1 MLEVWISLS
10 NLKKKNE
17 VRDFR
22 AEQLTKKQVGRV
34 VEVSGWVEDIRPLGS
49 ISFLTLRDPT
59 GISQIVFNNKN
70 VSATSQA
77 VLSALQ
83 RQSIV
88 SVKGVVQESRSQK
101 VEVEILADHIQLLS
115 AAKHPLPLDP
125 TGRVPSSIDAR
136 LDARALDLRTPSV
149 AAIFRI
155 RNVALQAV
163 RSALLSQE
171 FVEVSTPKVIGNAV
185 EGGANLFSVG
195 YFGKKAFLAQSPQL
209 FKEQLVISLER
220 VFEIASYYRAEKSH
234 TTRHLS
240 EFYGID
246 VEAAYMSEEEVMVV
260 AEDVISRSIQK
271 VSRECVKE
279 LRILSHELKTP
290 KVPFPRVSYAN
301 VVEDLRGQENKNS
314 IRFGD
319 DLTDGTLSSFSRFK
333 SEFFW
338 IVDWPSQL
346 KPFYL
351 ERGDNGLARSFD
363 LQHGKLELASG
374 GKRVSTRAE
383 LEGNLKKAGLR
394 PKNFENHLRVFDWGM
409 PPHSGWGMGFDRL
422 MMVLTGR
429 KNVREVVFYPRDR
442 FRLDP

>member
-1 MLEVWISLS
+1 M
-10 NLKKKNE
+10 KKKIEARNY
-17 VRDFR
+17 R
-22 AEQLTKKQVGRV
+22 AGHLTKKQIGKV
-34 VEVSGWVEDIRPLGS
+34 VRVSGWVEDIRPLGS
-49 ISFLTLRDPT
+49 ISFLTIRDPT
-59 GISQIVFNNKN
+59 GISQIVFSKKN
-70 VSATSQA
+70 VSVKSQD
-77 VLSALQ
+77 VIDALQ

-88 SVKGVVQESRSQK
+88 SVKGVVQESRAQK
-101 VEVEILADHIQLLS
+101 VEVEILADYIGLLS

-125 TGRVPSSIDAR
+125 TGRVPSSIDGR

-149 AAIFRI
+149 AAIFQI

-171 FVEVSTPKVIGNAV
+171 FVEVSTPKVISHAV

-220 VFEIASYYRAEKSH
+220 VFEIASYFRAEKFH

-246 VEAAYMSEEEVMVV
+246 VEVAYMSENDVMTV
-260 AEDVISRSIQK
+260 AEDVISRCARE
-271 VSRECVKE
+271 VSRKCVGE
-279 LRILSHELKTP
+279 LRLLSHKLKTP
-290 KVPFPRVSYAN
+290 KVPFPRVSYTS
-301 VVEDLRGQENKNS
+301 VVEDLKKQASKSS

-333 SEFFW
+333 NEFFW

-346 KPFYL
+346 KPFYI
-351 ERGDNGLARSFD
+351 ERRNNGLARSFD
-363 LQHGKLELASG
+363 LQFGRLELASG
-374 GKRVSTRAE
+374 GKRVSTKVE
-383 LEGNLKKAGLR
+383 LERNLKKAGLR
-394 PKNFENHLRVFDWGM
+394 PESFENHLRVFDWGM

-429 KNVREVVFYPRDR
+429 KNVREVVLYPRDR
-442 FRLDP
+442 FRLEP

>member
-1 MLEVWISLS
+1 MS
-10 NLKKKNE
+10 NLKKKIKAG
-17 VRDFR
+17 DYR
-22 AEQLTKKQVGRV
+22 AEQLTKKQVGKV
-34 VEVSGWVEDIRPLGS
+34 VRVSGWVEDIRPLGS

-59 GISQIVFNNKN
+59 GISQVVFSKKN
-70 VSATSQA
+70 ISAKSRD
-77 VLSALQ
+77 VLNALQ

-88 SVKGVVQESRSQK
+88 SVNGVVQESRAQK
-101 VEVEILADHIQLLS
+101 VEVEILADHMELLS

-149 AAIFRI
+149 AAIFQI

-163 RSALLSQE
+163 RSVLSSQE

-220 VFEIASYYRAEKSH
+220 VFEIASYFRAEKSH

-246 VEAAYMSEEEVMVV
+246 VEAAYMSEKDVMTV
-260 AEDVISRSIQK
+260 AEDVILRCIK
-271 VSRECVKE
+271 EVSRKCVAE
-279 LRILSHELKTP
+279 LRLLSHKLKTP
-290 KVPFPRVSYAN
+290 KAPFPRVSYTN
-301 VVEDLRGQENKNS
+301 IVNDLQKRVSKSS

-333 SEFFW
+333 NEFFW

-346 KPFYL
+346 KPFYI
-351 ERGDNGLARSFD
+351 ERGNNGLARSFD
-363 LQHGKLELASG
+363 LQFGRLELASG
-374 GKRVSTRAE
+374 GKRVSSKVE

-394 PKNFENHLRVFDWGM
+394 PKSFENHLRVFDWGM

-429 KNVREVVFYPRDR
+429 KNVREVVLYPRDR
-442 FRLDP
+442 FRLEP